1 MSDWLSKAEEWK
13 GIKSVLEVC
22 RKRSDNGKESQE
34 KVFYISSL
42 DVDVQILAKCL
53 RGHWEVENKAHW
65 VLDVVYKEDE
75 CAVTD
80 EWGAE
85 NPAILRRL
93 ALNLARLDQK
103 KQGMKGKLTAA
114 G

>member
-1 MSDWLSKAEEWK
+1 YRKLKVSDWLSKAEEWK

-42 DVDVQILAKCL
+42 DVDIQILAKCVL
-53 RGHWEVENKAHW
+53 GHWEVENKAHW

-85 NPAILRRL
+85 NL
-93 ALNLARLDQK
+93 A
-103 KQGMKGKLTAA
+103 
-114 G
+114 

>member
-42 DVDVQILAKCL
+42 DVDIQILAFYA
-53 RGHWEVENKAHW
+53 VEEKSPSISVGSGGVFSQRN
-65 VLDVVYKEDE
+65 V
-75 CAVTD
+75 
-80 EWGAE
+80 
-85 NPAILRRL
+85 
-93 ALNLARLDQK
+93 
-103 KQGMKGKLTAA
+103 
-114 G
+114 